1 MDFAHEATVAD
12 ILALGLTSSVSSQ
25 LLISSSTGPLPKK
38 LNASLVPQF
47 L

>member
-1 MDFAHEATVAD
+1 MDFAHKATVSD
-12 ILALGLTSSVSSQ
+12 MLTLGLTSSVSSQ
-25 LLISSSTGPLPKK
+25 LLISSSKGPLPKK